1 MVLLDIGMPG
11 MSGHE
16 VARRMRLIPELKDAV
31 FIAQTGWG
39 QDEDRR
45 RSAES
50 GFEAH
55 LVKPIDPAAL
65 EELLR
70 RLPAR
75 PADAARAPQQA

>member
-1 MVLLDIGMPG
+1 

-16 VARRMRLIPELKDAV
+16 VARRMRLIPELKDAM

-55 LVKPIDPAAL
+55 LVKPIDPDAL

-75 PADAARAPQQA
+75 PAGAAHAPRQA